1 MGKGKSHVPV
11 RTCVSCG
18 ARKSKAELV
27 RFVLDPGGGGLL
39 EDKERRLQ
47 GRGAYACETK
57 TCLDGLRNSKKI
69 GKTFRRLS
77 GSR

>member
-18 ARKSKAELV
+18 AKKSKAELI

-39 EDKERRLQ
+39 QDKERRLQ
-47 GRGAYACETK
+47 GRGAYACGTEA
-57 TCLDGLRNSKKI
+57 CLDALRNSKKI
-69 GKTFRRLS
+69 GKALRRH
-77 GSR
+77 SRSH